1 MLNVLDWL
9 RKRSPTGRTAAK
21 IYGSIVTQARNP
33 AFYARYRVPD
43 TPNGR
48 YEMIVVHVF
57 LSLAALRDSEADRSG
72 SVSRALVEHFVT
84 DMDDSLRQ
92 LAVGDLAVPKK
103 VKRAAAGLR
112 ERSELYASALA
123 AADPHDRLAQALA
136 THVFGTDG
144 ESAGGAKRLAKYIAS
159 CRKSLAVAPDGQLNG
174 FADPDA
180 VHDLAKA
187 DPRAP
192 GAVP

>member
-9 RKRSPTGRTAAK
+9 RKRSPTGRNAAK

-33 AFYARYRVPD
+33 AFYARYGVPD

-48 YEMIVVHVF
+48 YEMIVVHTA
-57 LSLAALRDSEADRSG
+57 LALHALRASG
-72 SVSRALVEHFVT
+72 LDQDGKIGRALVEQFVT

-92 LAVGDLAVPKK
+92 LAVGDMSVPKK

-112 ERSELYASALA
+112 ERTAEYA
-123 AADPHDRLAQALA
+123 AAWQADDPQHQLAEAIAPHIFEDIDPDLARSGAARLARYINTCQGALE
-136 THVFGTDG
+136 FSP
-144 ESAGGAKRLAKYIAS
+144 EGAL
-159 CRKSLAVAPDGQLNG
+159 QG

-180 VHDLAKA
+180 VISQQATGSEV
-187 DPRAP
+187 
-192 GAVP
+192 GAA